1 MLNTTQLGLLRK
13 SKNLTMEEAAKKLG
27 ISRNT
32 LAAYESGKTKV
43 PLSVFVRMAD
53 LYNCDV
59 FDMFGVY
66 APYIEYDTD
75 EDELIEAH
83 AKFRIKAE
91 KAKDEAY
98 GKSYLPDKYY
108 EDRYKQYIEETKQYY
123 KPKDI

>member
-1 MLNTTQLGLLRK
+1 MLKSTRLELLRK
-13 SKNLTMEEAAKKLG
+13 SKKLTQEEAAKELG

-32 LAAYESGKTKV
+32 LAAYESGKTKI

-66 APYIEYDTD
+66 TPYIEYDVD
-75 EDELIEAH
+75 EDELIKAH
-83 AKFRIKAE
+83 AKFRIKSE
-91 KAKDEAY
+91 KAKDEAF

-108 EDRYKQYIEETKQYY
+108 EDRYKQYIEEMKKYY
-123 KPKDI
+123 KSKER